1 MEPLHFDAAPAPA
14 STVKRLVKDTALAP
28 KICSVKCV
36 LSL

>member
-14 STVKRLVKDTALAP
+14 STKRLVKDTALAP